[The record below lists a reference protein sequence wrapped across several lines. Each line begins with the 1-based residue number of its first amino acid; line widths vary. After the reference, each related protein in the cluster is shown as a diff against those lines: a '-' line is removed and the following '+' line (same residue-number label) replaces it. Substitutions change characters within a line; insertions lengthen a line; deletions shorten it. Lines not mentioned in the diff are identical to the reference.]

1 MDNQVRIKL
10 LMDNQ
15 VRIKLL
21 SELRKLRDEGPRH
34 SDWGICNNV
43 PAWARRAMAPHLDA
57 LWEKWPH
64 YTGIRGFP
72 VPHPRSKHPGA
83 AAKIYLHPRTLH
95 WSRRTKYGR
104 LRWALLDWLIE
115 QLEKGDG

>member
-1 MDNQVRIKL
+1 MNNQVRTEL
-10 LMDNQ
+10 LAA
-15 VRIKLL
+15 
-21 SELRKLRDEGPRH
+21 LRKLRDEGPSRP
-34 SDWGICNNV
+34 DQGICGNV
-43 PAWARRAMAPHLDA
+43 PGWAGLYLDS
-57 LWEKWPH
+57 LWERWPH
-64 YTGIRGFP
+64 YSGMYGFP